1 MIKVSQTITMN
12 DNELTDKTIHHGQ
25 RKYNKISE
33 PMLTSDT
40 PALM

>member
-25 RKYNKISE
+25 SKNNKISDVK
-33 PMLTSDT
+33 LQISKVDI
-40 PALM
+40 